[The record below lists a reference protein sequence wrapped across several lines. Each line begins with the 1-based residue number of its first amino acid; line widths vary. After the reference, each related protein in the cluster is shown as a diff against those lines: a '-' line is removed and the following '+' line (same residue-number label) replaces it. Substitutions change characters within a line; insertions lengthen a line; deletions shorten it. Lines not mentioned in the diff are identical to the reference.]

1 MPRAARLLLVLVALA
16 APAPARAQDVHVL
29 HSVDSLETWLSE
41 GPIEVIDFRGSRG
54 AEDRTQRAA
63 LRLADSLVVL
73 VKWARFAPGGE
84 TFNNVPRYEI
94 AAYALQKFFLDEP
107 DYVVPPTVPRVVE
120 LDWYREKLDPE
131 AIATFDDTSSILVLL
146 QYWLNQVTVLAEP
159 DTARLRAEPRYARH
173 IGNLNILSYLIR
185 HSDSNVGNFLV
196 SVDTGNPRAFAV
208 DNGVA
213 FGSSE
218 SARGTAWREIRVPAL
233 PQDTVE
239 RLRAITEEDLERA
252 LGVLLQ
258 FEIREGV
265 VVPVP
270 PGENLRTFE
279 GVRRD
284 DDVIQFGL
292 TENEVA
298 GTYDRLQRLLRD
310 IDRGRV
316 TTF

>member
-1 MPRAARLLLVLVALA
+1 M
-16 APAPARAQDVHVL
+16 
-29 HSVDSLETWLSE
+29 
-41 GPIEVIDFRGSRG
+41 
-54 AEDRTQRAA
+54 
-63 LRLADSLVVL
+63 
-73 VKWARFAPGGE
+73 
-84 TFNNVPRYEI
+84 
-94 AAYALQKFFLDEP
+94 
-107 DYVVPPTVPRVVE
+107 
-120 LDWYREKLDPE
+120 
-131 AIATFDDTSSILVLL
+131 
-146 QYWLNQVTVLAEP
+146 
-159 DTARLRAEPRYARH
+159 
-173 IGNLNILSYLIR
+173 GNLNILSYLIR

-218 SARGTAWREIRVPAL
+218 SARGTAWREIRVPSIPAAS
-233 PQDTVE
+233 VE
-239 RLRAITEEDLERA
+239 RLRAITEEDLELA

-270 PGENLRTFE
+270 PGENLRTFQ

-292 TENEVA
+292 TENEIA
-298 GTYDRLQRLLRD
+298 ATYDRLERLLRD
-310 IDRGRV
+310 VDRGRV